1 MADHP
6 HTIDRWDDTTGETSI
21 EQIAAV
27 GDYLVALETY
37 RAAVQ
42 RWPNVKITL
51 RNRAR
56 VIEQSWGGLTEP
68 SLRQLVPP
76 WWLGVAGPQVRRKLF
91 ANPQRCQP
99 ILVGHLGETRA
110 MCRGLGASR

>member
-6 HTIDRWDDTTGETSI
+6 H

-56 VIEQSWGGLTEP
+56 VIEQSWGVN
-68 SLRQLVPP
+68 RAVAPP
-76 WWLGVAGPQVRRKLF
+76 IGASVVVGVAGPQVRRKLF
-91 ANPQRCQP
+91 ANP
-99 ILVGHLGETRA
+99 
-110 MCRGLGASR
+110 